1 MVQGSPE
8 MSVMVRIEVLRHVGG
23 SGLEFLGLRYSQ
35 DWGSE
40 VPSGGQDWSS
50 EGSGIVR
57 IGVLRYLGGQDW
69 SSEGSV
75 MVRIGI
81 LRYLQG
87 QDWSSEGSG
96 MVRIGVLRYV
106 GGGSGLEF

>member
-1 MVQGSPE
+1 
-8 MSVMVRIEVLRHVGG
+8 
-23 SGLEFLGLRYSQ
+23 
-35 DWGSE
+35 
-40 VPSGGQDWSS
+40 
-50 EGSGIVR
+50 
-57 IGVLRYLGGQDW
+57 
-69 SSEGSV
+69 

-81 LRYLQG
+81 LGCRQG